1 MREAILAV
9 LEKNSRIDLADL
21 AALLG
26 VTEAEVANEISE
38 MEKERVICGYHTLI
52 NWEKTGIEK
61 VTAMIEVRVTPQRDM
76 GFDKVAERIYNYPEV
91 NAVYLISGGFDFMVI
106 LEGKTLREIAQFVS
120 DKLSTLDS
128 VLSTKTNFILK
139 KYKDHGTIMAEP
151 KKDERI
157 LMIP

>member
-52 NWEKTGIEK
+52 DWDKAGVEM
-61 VTAMIEVRVTPQRDM
+61 VTALIEVRVTPQRDS
-76 GFDKVAERIYNYPEV
+76 GFDRIAERLYNYPEV
-91 NAVYLISGGFDFMVI
+91 YAVYQHRNG
-106 LEGKTLREIAQFVS
+106 
-120 DKLSTLDS
+120 
-128 VLSTKTNFILK
+128 
-139 KYKDHGTIMAEP
+139 
-151 KKDERI
+151 
-157 LMIP
+157 